1 MASPPAATGGLYPFD
16 CSTIRNS
23 GEYEKDGLSYG
34 SFGNPTV
41 YMQSATSG
49 VGLCPNDDIFLVH
62 GIATQNAS
70 SRFPRQPAAIPSCE
84 VTSPPSV
91 NIADLNLGLRTGR
104 RWPRTMLPL
113 RTVIDCHWLSSLRD
127 SQINLA
133 VVAVIVYQSDSTRH
147 PGLGDATCR
156 SGACTRPATAE
167 ITTAL

>member
-1 MASPPAATGGLYPFD
+1 MVIYMASPPAATGGLYPFD

-62 GIATQNAS
+62 GVATQNAS
-70 SRFPRQPAAIPSCE
+70 ARFPRQPAAIPSCD

-104 RWPRTMLPL
+104 RWPRATLPFC
-113 RTVIDCHWLSSLRD
+113 TAIGCHWLSFLRE
-127 SQINLA
+127 SQSNLA
-133 VVAVIVYQSDSTRH
+133 VIAVILCQIDGTCVA
-147 PGLGDATCR
+147 LG
-156 SGACTRPATAE
+156 
-167 ITTAL
+167 